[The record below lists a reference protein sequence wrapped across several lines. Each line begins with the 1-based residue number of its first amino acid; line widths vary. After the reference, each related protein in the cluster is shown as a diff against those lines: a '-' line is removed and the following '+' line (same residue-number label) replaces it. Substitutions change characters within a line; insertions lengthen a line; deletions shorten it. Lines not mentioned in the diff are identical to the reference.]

1 MKTLI
6 GLVLLACVV
15 AGRDYDID
23 CDNVNPLAKKF
34 VDDRIP
40 SALVFMISK
49 TTCPYCIRAKKTLN
63 EIGLFNLD
71 HD

>member
-6 GLVLLACVV
+6 AVLLVCAV

-40 SALVFMISK
+40 SALIFMISK
-49 TTCPYCIRAKKTLN
+49 TTCPYCTRAKKTLS
-63 EIGLFNLD
+63 EIGAFSSLAV
-71 HD
+71 